1 MSAGV
6 KEPTVVEGPSPWVLR
21 ATLITT
27 LAVLAAAALIHL
39 VRYALLIV
47 NRTTLLHPLIAG
59 SATWLGVLASVGAIF
74 AVIASAVVLTRWLVA
89 RRAAAF
95 EHFGLPDPRPLWAL
109 RAGCLIPFA
118 NLAWAPV
125 YVIELAFVEDKLP
138 RLRRPIMVWWTVWV
152 LSTMVAVFATATS
165 FTREAQG
172 IADNTV
178 SFIVAYLFAMAAVV
192 SAGRV
197 VLAFERLP
205 VKRPAHRWLMVP
217 VESGIEPA
225 AESAEQA
232 APAEESAVSVE
243 REGQEPAA

>member
-27 LAVLAAAALIHL
+27 LAVLGAAALIHL

-95 EHFGLPDPRPLWAL
+95 EPFGLPDPRPLWAL

-152 LSTMVAVFATATS
+152 LSTIVAVFATATS
-165 FTREAQG
+165 FTQEAQG

-178 SFIVAYLFAMAAVV
+178 SFIVAYLFAMAAVA